1 MSASLTG
8 APTATLM
15 ATSMAIAAAL
25 LWGIVIYNRL
35 VGDKNRVLSAWSDID
50 VQLKRRHDLIPKLVE
65 AVKRYAAYESATLTQ
80 ITELRTRSEQSG
92 NVAEIG
98 GVETQLAGRVRHLV
112 ALAEDYPDLKAD
124 DAFLALQKDL
134 TDVENTIQY
143 ARRYYNGAVRMLNTR
158 IDTFPDTLVARAF
171 RFISADYFEL
181 EDATERESPAVD

>member
-1 MSASLTG
+1 M
-8 APTATLM
+8 
-15 ATSMAIAAAL
+15 IAALIL
-25 LWGIVIYNRL
+25 LAAILVWGIFIYNRL
-35 VGDKNRVLSAWSDID
+35 VGDRNRVLSAWSDID
-50 VQLKRRHDLIPKLVE
+50 VQLKRRHDLIPKLVD
-65 AVKRYAAYESATLTQ
+65 AVKGYAAYESAILTEV
-80 ITELRTRSEQSG
+80 TELRARSEQSG

-158 IDTFPDTLVARAF
+158 IDSFPDTLVARMF

-181 EDATERESPAVD
+181 DDATERESSAVD

>member
-1 MSASLTG
+1 VIAALIV
-8 APTATLM
+8 L
-15 ATSMAIAAAL
+15 AAAL
-25 LWGIVIYNRL
+25 AWGIFIYNRL
-35 VGDKNRVLSAWSDID
+35 VGDKNRVLSSWSDID
-50 VQLKRRHDLIPKLVE
+50 VQLKRRHDLIPKLVD
-65 AVKRYAAYESATLTQ
+65 AVKGYAAYESAVLTEV
-80 ITELRTRSEQSG
+80 TELRNRSEQSG

-98 GVETQLAGRVRHLV
+98 GVETQIAGRVRNLV

-171 RFISADYFEL
+171 GFISADYFEL
-181 EDATERESPAVD
+181 DGATERESPAVN

>member
-1 MSASLTG
+1 MAALM
-8 APTATLM
+8 ATLM
-15 ATSMAIAAAL
+15 TIGAAL

-80 ITELRTRSEQSG
+80 ITELRARSEQTVSI
-92 NVAEIG
+92 AEIG
-98 GVETQLAGRVRHLV
+98 GVETQLAGKVRRLV
-112 ALAEDYPDLKAD
+112 ALAEDYPDLQAD

-158 IDTFPDTLVARAF
+158 IDSFPDTLVARMF
-171 RFISADYFEL
+171 RFLSADYFEL
-181 EDATERESPAVD
+181 DDATESESPALD

>member
-1 MSASLTG
+1 MI
-8 APTATLM
+8 ATL
-15 ATSMAIAAAL
+15 ILLAAVL
-25 LWGIVIYNRL
+25 VWGIFVYNRL

-50 VQLKRRHDLIPKLVE
+50 VQLKRRHDLIPKLVD
-65 AVKRYAAYESATLTQ
+65 AVKGYAAYESATLAEV
-80 ITELRTRSEQSG
+80 TELRSRSEQSG
-92 NVAEIG
+92 NIAEIG

-158 IDTFPDTLVARAF
+158 IDSFPDTLVARMF

-181 EDATERESPAVD
+181 DDATDRESPAVD